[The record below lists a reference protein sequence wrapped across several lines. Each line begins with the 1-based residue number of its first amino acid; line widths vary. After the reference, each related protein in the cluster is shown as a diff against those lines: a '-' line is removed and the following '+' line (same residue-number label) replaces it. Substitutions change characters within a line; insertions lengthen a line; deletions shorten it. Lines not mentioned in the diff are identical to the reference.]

1 MVSILDGFQKRKV
14 FSLPFKI
21 TYRTVKVIL
30 IIFENLNFSLQEL
43 LGLVQLDVRSIDL
56 FDMPPMTEYELY
68 MKRFGS
74 SDTRQVCM
82 I

>member
-1 MVSILDGFQKRKV
+1 MFYIFLSKEHF
-14 FSLPFKI
+14 FFFN
-21 TYRTVKVIL
+21 
-30 IIFENLNFSLQEL
+30 FENLNFSLQEL